1 MTPLADL
8 RAHYASGALD
18 EADAPAAPF
27 ALFARWFEDALAAGT
42 PEPNAM
48 VLSTVDAAGQPSAR
62 VVLLKGLDETGFL
75 FFTNYRSRKGHDI
88 AADARVALTFWWPPL
103 ERQVRVEG
111 RAAPIDAE
119 TSDAYFATRPRGSQ
133 LGAVASPQSAVV
145 AGRTVLEE
153 RLAEAEARFEGRPVE
168 RPAHW
173 GGYRV
178 VPHAVEFWQGR
189 PSRLHDRLRYTRDG
203 DAWRVERLAP

>member
-8 RAHYASGALD
+8 RTHYASGALD

-75 FFTNYRSRKGHDI
+75 FFTNYGSRKGRDI

-111 RAAPIDAE
+111 RAAPVDAE

-145 AGRTVLEE
+145 AGRTVLED

>member
-8 RAHYASGALD
+8 RTHYASGALD

-27 ALFARWFEDALAAGT
+27 AFFARWFEDALAAGT

-75 FFTNYRSRKGHDI
+75 FFTNYGSRKGRDI

-111 RAAPIDAE
+111 RAAPVDAE

-145 AGRTVLEE
+145 AGRTVLED

>member
-1 MTPLADL
+1 
-8 RAHYASGALD
+8 
-18 EADAPAAPF
+18 
-27 ALFARWFEDALAAGT
+27 
-42 PEPNAM
+42 
-48 VLSTVDAAGQPSAR
+48 V
-62 VVLLKGLDETGFL
+62 
-75 FFTNYRSRKGHDI
+75 
-88 AADARVALTFWWPPL
+88 
-103 ERQVRVEG
+103 
-111 RAAPIDAE
+111 DAE

-145 AGRTVLEE
+145 AGRTVLED

>member
-8 RAHYASGALD
+8 RTHYASGALD

-75 FFTNYRSRKGHDI
+75 FFTNYGSRKGRDI

-111 RAAPIDAE
+111 RAAPVDAE

-145 AGRTVLEE
+145 AGRTVLED

-168 RPAHW
+168 RPAHC